1 MDYGAAQAVLMYFIL
16 PLWLAAGFADYL
28 CHRTASIE
36 TTSGWKES
44 LLHLLQFGEMA
55 IPTLAAIFLQIN
67 ALVIATMIVCL
78 IAHEA
83 TAIWDVSYAYQRREV
98 TPTEQHVHSFL
109 EMLPLMGLLIVVILH
124 WQQFLALFGLGQKA
138 AEFAVR
144 LKDPPLPWLYVTI
157 ILSLVALFEVLPYVE
172 ELFAVSS
179 VEGRSPY
186 KISA

>member
-1 MDYGAAQAVLMYFIL
+1 
-16 PLWLAAGFADYL
+16 
-28 CHRTASIE
+28 
-36 TTSGWKES
+36 
-44 LLHLLQFGEMA
+44 MA

-98 TPTEQHVHSFL
+98 APIEQHVHRFL

-124 WQQFLALFGLGQKA
+124 WQQFLSLFGLGQEP

-144 LKDPPLPWLYVTI
+144 LKDPPLPWRYVTI
-157 ILSLVALFEVLPYVE
+157 ILSLVVLLEVLPYVE
-172 ELFAVSS
+172 GLIRGLRRRRQVPL
-179 VEGRSPY
+179 RD
-186 KISA
+186 

>member
-1 MDYGAAQAVLMYFIL
+1 MDSGAAQAILMYFIL
-16 PLWLAAGFADYL
+16 PVWLAAGFADYL
-28 CHRTASIE
+28 CHRASSIE
-36 TTSGWKES
+36 TTSGWRES

-78 IAHEA
+78 VAHEA

-98 TPTEQHVHSFL
+98 NVHSFL

-124 WQQFLALFGLGQKA
+124 WQQFLALFGLGQES

-157 ILSLVALFEVLPYVE
+157 ILSLVVLFEVLPYVE
-172 ELFAVSS
+172 ELFRGLRRRR
-179 VEGRSPY
+179 EIPL
-186 KISA
+186 KD